1 MTRNQLLA
9 NIEVK
14 QSLLCVGLDPDLKR
28 MPQGLKGDAEG
39 VATFCKLI
47 IDATADHAVAYKPN
61 FAFFEALG
69 RHGWQA
75 LDEVAKHLSSM
86 DVFTIADAKRG
97 DIGNTASQYAQGILG
112 EMGFD
117 AITVAPY
124 MGKDSVTPF
133 FMEGKWAI
141 GLGLTS
147 NDGAEDFQMQTMA
160 DGRRLHE
167 LVLDKYDELGSP
179 NQLMVVVGATRT
191 EALAKVRARLPE
203 HIFLVPGV
211 GAQGGTV
218 QDVMSAGAFKDQ
230 RGVGLLINA
239 SRSILYASSGLDF
252 AAAAAKEASSLH
264 ASMRQYWPA

>member
-1 MTRNQLLA
+1 
-9 NIEVK
+9 
-14 QSLLCVGLDPDLKR
+14 
-28 MPQGLKGDAEG
+28 
-39 VATFCKLI
+39 
-47 IDATADHAVAYKPN
+47 
-61 FAFFEALG
+61 
-69 RHGWQA
+69 
-75 LDEVAKHLSSM
+75 
-86 DVFTIADAKRG
+86 
-97 DIGNTASQYAQGILG
+97 
-112 EMGFD
+112 
-117 AITVAPY
+117 
-124 MGKDSVTPF
+124 
-133 FMEGKWAI
+133 
-141 GLGLTS
+141 
-147 NDGAEDFQMQTMA
+147 
-160 DGRRLHE
+160 
-167 LVLDKYDELGSP
+167 LDKYDEWGSP